1 MIRRGRPPHVGP
13 PTQGVSFVIEI
24 QDAKRVLDL
33 AIHAARHP
41 EKFPELTQYVC
52 KSSVLRMALIE
63 GLRVLEDRATAPEK
77 ERPAVVRKVVPPP
90 PPQIVPQAKTT
101 PPPPPQEKKDESFT
115 ADEKRALMIAF
126 SKLLNTI

>member
-1 MIRRGRPPHVGP
+1 
-13 PTQGVSFVIEI
+13 VIEI

-33 AIHAARHP
+33 AIHAARNP

-77 ERPAVVRKVVPPP
+77 ERPAVVRKVVPPLVTQVVP
-90 PPQIVPQAKTT
+90 PQAKPQAKPT

>member
-1 MIRRGRPPHVGP
+1 
-13 PTQGVSFVIEI
+13 VIEI

-33 AIHAARHP
+33 AIHAARNP
-41 EKFPELTQYVC
+41 EKFPELAQYVC